1 MTRPEELAMR
11 VLELT
16 DQQDWAGREAL
27 LTPDFDFVAPNGS
40 GRGPAAT
47 TAYSRP
53 FVGAFPG
60 CRHEVDLVV
69 AQGDVAAVEGRWIGT
84 HSGPL
89 PTAEGEIPAT
99 GKTITLPF
107 TATMRARG
115 DRLASMHVYFDQLAF
130 LAQLGVVPQSQ
141 AA

>member
-11 VLELT
+11 VLDLT
-16 DQQDWAGREAL
+16 DRQDWAGREAL

-60 CRHEVDLVV
+60 AHHEVDVV
-69 AQGDVAAVEGRWIGT
+69 VSHGDVAAVEGRWIAT

-89 PTAEGEIPAT
+89 STPGGEIPAT
-99 GKTITLPF
+99 GRTITLPF
-107 TATMRARG
+107 AATMRVRG
-115 DRLASMHVYFDQLAF
+115 DRLASLHLYFDQLAF
-130 LAQLGVVPQSQ
+130 LAQLGVVPQSR

>member
-1 MTRPEELAMR
+1 MNRPEELAMR

-16 DQQDWAGREAL
+16 DQEDWTGREAL

-40 GRGPAAT
+40 ARGPAAT

-60 CRHEVDLVV
+60 AHHEVDLVV
-69 AQGDVAAVEGRWIGT
+69 AHGDVAAVEGRWIAT

-89 PTAEGEIPAT
+89 PTPDGEIPAT
-99 GKTITLPF
+99 GRTITLPF
-107 TATMRARG
+107 TATLRVRG
-115 DRLASMHVYFDQLAF
+115 AQLASLHLYFDQLGF
-130 LAQLGVVPQSQ
+130 LAQLGLVPQSE